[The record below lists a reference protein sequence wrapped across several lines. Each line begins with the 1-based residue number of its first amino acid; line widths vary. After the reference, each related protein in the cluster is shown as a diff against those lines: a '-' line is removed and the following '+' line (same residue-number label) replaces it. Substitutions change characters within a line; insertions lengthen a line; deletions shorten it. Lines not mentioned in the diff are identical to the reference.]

1 MTHHTSLKLNHFPQ
15 KLYGHFIS
23 RSLHFKPQQ
32 ISLDTNNNNDESSPR
47 LASLSDDRTACRLC
61 RRHQIKCSTF
71 MFILLFYFYFTPVKL
86 SKQLVTW
93 ESRICTPLAAYIFI
107 WLLSYFAELSLLTSQ
122 KYECSLLSIL
132 STAPS

>member
-23 RSLHFKPQQ
+23 RSMHFKPQQ
-32 ISLDTNNNNDESSPR
+32 ISADTNNNNDESSPPWQMIELR
-47 LASLSDDRTACRLC
+47 AGCALC